1 MLQRFSH
8 VCIVLMLVLLGI
20 VSPVL
25 AQSAPRTLEIF
36 WANGCPHCEK
46 EQVFL
51 EKLSQ
56 KYPELTIQKY
66 EITTDP
72 SNVALLRQRG
82 RELGADV
89 SGVPFTVVG
98 NRYAV
103 GFATEQTT
111 GKRIEEMVQAELNVA
126 ASESSPQE
134 KNTVAAQSIQVPLF
148 GQIQIKD
155 LSLPALTVVIAFLD
169 GFNPCAMWTL
179 LFLISLL
186 LGMQDKKRMWLL
198 GSAFIGASGLVYFLF
213 LSAWLN
219 AFMFVGMV
227 PWVRAV
233 IGLVALVA
241 GGMYLKEYYEHQTG
255 CKVTGNEKRKQVFVR
270 LRQIVANKSL
280 ILALIGIVLLACAV
294 NLVELV
300 CSAGLPAIYTQ
311 VLSLSNLPT
320 WQYYLYLLVYVLI
333 FMADDL
339 FIFLTAMATL
349 RATGLQTKYT
359 HLSRLIGGILMVLIG
374 LLLIF
379 RPDLLMFG

>member
-1 MLQRFSH
+1 MWHKLSLLIISL
-8 VCIVLMLVLLGI
+8 VVLLSALI
-20 VSPVL
+20 APVF
-25 AQSAPRTLEIF
+25 AQSAPRTLELF

-46 EQVFL
+46 EHAFL
-51 EKLSQ
+51 EKLSK

-66 EITTDP
+66 EITTSAD
-72 SNVALLRQRG
+72 NTALLRQRG
-82 RELGADV
+82 RELGTDV

-111 GKRIEEMVQAELNVA
+111 GKRIEEMVQSELGIN
-126 ASESSPQE
+126 ESKTESQQ
-134 KNTVAAQSIQVPLF
+134 KLNAVSQSIQVPLI
-148 GQIQIKD
+148 GQVSIGS
-155 LSLPALTVVIAFLD
+155 LSLPVLTVVIAALD

-186 LGMQDKKRMWLL
+186 LGMKDKRRMLIL

-219 AFMFVGMV
+219 AFLFIGVV
-227 PWVRAV
+227 WWVRAL
-233 IGLVALVA
+233 IGVVALVA
-241 GGMYLKEYYEHQTG
+241 GALYLKEYWEHQTG
-255 CKVTGNEKRKQVFVR
+255 CKITGDQKRRVVFER
-270 LRQIVANKSL
+270 LRQVVANRSL
-280 ILALIGIVLLACAV
+280 WFSLLGIVLLAFAV

-311 VLSLSNLPT
+311 VLSISDLSV
-320 WQYYLYLLVYVLI
+320 WQYYLYLLLYVLI

-339 FIFLTAMATL
+339 LIFFTAMMTL
-349 RATGLQTKYT
+349 RATGLHTKYT
-359 HLSRLIGGILMVLIG
+359 HLSRLIGGVLMVLIG